1 MSAVATAGIRLTTF
15 SLTPSTEMNYDE
27 AQYFQ
32 DSLNS
37 VLMELV
43 NKNKIE
49 MGVDEN
55 GQFVFW
61 MTDEQ
66 REAYYKEL
74 EEEG

>member
-1 MSAVATAGIRLTTF
+1 
-15 SLTPSTEMNYDE
+15 MNYDE
-27 AQYFQ
+27 AQFFQ

-37 VLMELV
+37 VLMDLV
-43 NKNKIE
+43 NQNKIE
-49 MGVDEN
+49 MGVDED

-66 REAYYKEL
+66 REAYYKAL

>member
-1 MSAVATAGIRLTTF
+1 
-15 SLTPSTEMNYDE
+15 MNYDD
-27 AQYFQ
+27 AKYFQ

-37 VLMELV
+37 VLMDLV
-43 NKNKIE
+43 NRNKIE

-66 REAYYKEL
+66 REAYYKEM
-74 EEEG
+74 EEER